1 MIDLDSTFFIQLV
14 NFVVILIALNV
25 VLIRPIRSVLEK
37 RREYMA
43 SQADAI
49 QAFTDTADSK
59 LKNYEETLATA
70 RKGATDI
77 RNALRDEGAA
87 VEKDIMEKAGAEVS
101 AKLAEARSEIGA
113 QAAKA
118 MDDLKVKVDVMAG
131 KAVEKVLGQAG

>member
-43 SQADAI
+43 SQAEAI
-49 QAFTDTADSK
+49 EAFNGAAEGK

-70 RKGATDI
+70 RKSATEI
-77 RNALRDEGAA
+77 REALRDEGAA
-87 VEKDIMEKAGAEVS
+87 VEKSILEKAGAEVS
-101 AKLAEARSEIGA
+101 AKLVEARSEIGA